1 MAEALEIVEVP
12 LENRRLVERFIRVPW
27 FVNREHAPSDHWVPP
42 LLMDRRDYLNP
53 KKNPFWDHAD
63 GAFWIARRGGK
74 DIGRVAAV
82 HDRDY
87 VEFHHEK
94 TGYLGMFECANDPE
108 AARALLEHARAWL
121 KGMKLTKAIGPL
133 ELSTNYMSG
142 ALVDGFDRDPG
153 INMPYNP
160 PYYDE
165 LLTSCGYEP
174 ALVKARDLF
183 QWEMDATKP
192 APERITRIAGR
203 IRKRRKITI
212 RTMDFKRWDEEVLKC
227 LEIYNDAWEKN
238 WGFVPLS
245 KKEFLHIAKDLKM
258 VLHPSLA
265 IMAEVDDEPV
275 AFVLSILNVNP
286 ALKKING
293 RLLPTGIFRLLWD
306 LKVRNVVDSGRL
318 ILLGI
323 KAPFRGQGIDTLMFV
338 ETLTAAHKLGFKTGE
353 IGWTLEDNRLVNRA
367 IEAMG
372 GYKVATYRVYEM
384 TV

>member
-1 MAEALEIVEVP
+1 MCDASGLAERVSDRVKVRCVRRTALAEDAGIM
-12 LENRRLVERFIRVPW
+12 L
-27 FVNREHAPSDHWVPP
+27 
-42 LLMDRRDYLNP
+42 
-53 KKNPFWDHAD
+53 
-63 GAFWIARRGGK
+63 
-74 DIGRVAAV
+74 DI
-82 HDRDY
+82 
-87 VEFHHEK
+87 F
-94 TGYLGMFECANDPE
+94 
-108 AARALLEHARAWL
+108 
-121 KGMKLTKAIGPL
+121 
-133 ELSTNYMSG
+133 
-142 ALVDGFDRDPG
+142 
-153 INMPYNP
+153 
-160 PYYDE
+160 
-165 LLTSCGYEP
+165 
-174 ALVKARDLF
+174 
-183 QWEMDATKP
+183 
-192 APERITRIAGR
+192 
-203 IRKRRKITI
+203 
-212 RTMDFKRWDEEVLKC
+212 
-227 LEIYNDAWEKN
+227 NDAWEQN

-245 KKEFLHIAKDLKM
+245 DKEFLHIAKDLKM

-265 IMAEVDDEPV
+265 IMAEVNDEPV

-353 IGWTLEDNRLVNRA
+353 IGWTLDDNRLVNRA